1 MCCFLCRC
9 FHSVLPLGLGLDGP
23 GRRRVGRKV
32 VEVLKQP
39 HLLRR
44 LRLERLRRRAIEAS
58 PVLRLVAV
66 ARLLRL
72 VIKAL
77 LLQWLR

>member
-1 MCCFLCRC
+1 M
-9 FHSVLPLGLGLDGP
+9 
-23 GRRRVGRKV
+23 GRKV